1 MNSLQHGLG
10 QTQTVTPAVVQGVQL
25 LAVPSWELVQQVHD
39 ALATNPAL
47 DEEPGRCPSCGARA
61 RDTPCRCSTRIPAG
75 TAPGRAV
82 DPDVPDRSSGDV
94 ADLLAAAAALLPVGD
109 RPLVE
114 YVLADLDG
122 RGFLDRPI
130 GRLATDLG
138 VAEERVRAVVGALR
152 QVGPAGLCAGD
163 LVDCLLLQL
172 DSAVGAPEVLRP
184 MIERHLPA
192 LCRGRTTAVARD
204 LGVPPAEVTAAWDY
218 LRTHLRPRADLDR
231 GGGPPSRVR
240 PDLVVELDDGHPVVA
255 LTTQP
260 RLRLHP
266 DFVALAADRQRLTE
280 LTPDERAMVTR
291 SIAEAAAFLDRL
303 AQRGRTL
310 LLVGVEVARRQQEY
324 LRAGPAAL
332 QPLTRAEVAVTLGL
346 HESTVSRAVAGK
358 FVQVP
363 AGRVVPLADLFGT
376 TRSAQ
381 ECLRELVAAERRPL
395 SDAELVSGLAARGHC
410 VSRSAVRKYRQRFDI
425 PPQRLR

>member
-1 MNSLQHGLG
+1 VTSLEHGLG
-10 QTQTVTPAVVQGVQL
+10 QTQTVTPAVIQGVQL
-25 LAVPSWELVQQVHD
+25 LALPSWELVQQVHD
-39 ALATNPAL
+39 ALSTNPAL
-47 DEEPGRCPSCGARA
+47 DEETGHCPYCGTRA
-61 RDTPCRCSTRIPAG
+61 RDAPCRCSARPPVS
-75 TAPGRAV
+75 TAPGRTV

-94 ADLLAAAAALLPVGD
+94 PDLLAAAATLLPAGD
-109 RPLVE
+109 RPLLE
-114 YVLADLDG
+114 YVVADLDG

-130 GRLATDLG
+130 GRLAADLG

-152 QVGPAGLCAGD
+152 QVGPAGLCAAD

-172 DSAVGAPEVLRP
+172 DAAANAPGVLRP

-192 LCRGRTTAVARD
+192 LCRGRTTGVARD
-204 LGVPPAEVTAAWDY
+204 LGVPVTEVNVAWDY
-218 LRTHLRPRADLDR
+218 LRTHLRPHADLDR
-231 GGGPPSRVR
+231 GGEAPSPVR
-240 PDLVVELDDGHPVVA
+240 PDLVMQLDDGQPVVA

-266 DFVALAADRQRLTE
+266 DFVALAADRGRLTT
-280 LTPDERAMVTR
+280 LTPTERAMVTR

-310 LLVGVEVARRQQEY
+310 LLVGVEVARRQQEF
-324 LRAGPAAL
+324 LRAGPSAL
-332 QPLTRAEVAVTLGL
+332 QPLTRAEVAAALGL

-358 FVQVP
+358 WVQVP
-363 AGRVVPLADLFGT
+363 TGSVVPLADLFGT

-381 ECLRELVAAERRPL
+381 ECLRALVAAERTPL
-395 SDAELVSGLAARGHC
+395 SDAELVSGLATHGHC
-410 VSRSAVRKYRQRFDI
+410 LSRSAVRKYRQRFGI